1 MRSFDYRRLEDCLWD
16 GEVVSLLSQIHEY
29 KGRQDLFVSQR
40 PSSVARLV
48 DIAKVQS
55 VESSNRIE
63 GIVTTKARIRS
74 LVADKT
80 TPRNRDEEEIMGY
93 RDVLNT
99 VHENYE
105 YIDLTRQIVLQLH
118 RDLYAYSHK
127 GIGGQYK
134 NVQNLIIERL
144 ADGSEVERFKPLA
157 PYETPAAIDE
167 ICQGVNAVL
176 QDKSTYRLV
185 EPPCRQPAAVHRG
198 GCPSHCQ
205 ICRPAESRFPSAPCQ
220 APAAPAVGEC
230 TGHRPV
236 VCESSSRQP
245 RQLRYT
251 SANRLLALSDPAAA
265 YAFHRR

>member
-1 MRSFDYRRLEDCLWD
+1 MRSFDYQWLGDCLWD
-16 GEVVSLLSQIHEY
+16 GEVVSLVSQIHEY

-105 YIDLTRQIVLQLH
+105 HIMLTSNIVLQLY

-127 GIGGQYK
+127 NIGGQYK
-134 NVQNLIIERL
+134 NVQNSIIERL
-144 ADGSEVERFKPLA
+144 ADGREIERFKPLA
-157 PYETPAAIDE
+157 PYETPDAIDE
-167 ICQGVNAVL
+167 ICHSINEVL
-176 QDKSTYRLV
+176 
-185 EPPCRQPAAVHRG
+185 
-198 GCPSHCQ
+198 
-205 ICRPAESRFPSAPCQ
+205 
-220 APAAPAVGEC
+220 
-230 TGHRPV
+230 
-236 VCESSSRQP
+236 
-245 RQLRYT
+245 
-251 SANRLLALSDPAAA
+251 
-265 YAFHRR
+265 